1 MKNNRIKRLVL
12 CALFAALSFVATVIP
27 IPVPML
33 HGYVNIGD
41 CMVLLCAYMA
51 GGIFGAVS
59 VGAGCALA
67 DITLSFAL
75 YAPATFIIK
84 ALMAYVAYLFFRKGT
99 ALFRV
104 LGCILAEGIMVVGYL
119 VFEYFL
125 CGAGCLAS
133 VPGNLI
139 QAGANA
145 LMAFVLVS
153 VFSKD
158 KNLKKFFFSN
168 EKKSGFDK

>member
-1 MKNNRIKRLVL
+1 MKNNRIKKLVL
-12 CALFAALSFVATVIP
+12 CALFAALSFAATIIP
-27 IPVPML
+27 IPIPML

-67 DITLSFAL
+67 DITLSFAF

-84 ALMAYVAYLFFRKGT
+84 ALMAYAAYLFFRKGT
-99 ALFRV
+99 VLFRAV
-104 LGCILAEGIMVVGYL
+104 GCVFAEGIMVLGYL
-119 VFEYFL
+119 LFEYFL
-125 CGAGCLAS
+125 YGAGCLAS
-133 VPGNLI
+133 ISGNLI
-139 QAGANA
+139 QGGTNA
-145 LMAFVLVS
+145 VIAFVLIS

-158 KNLKKFFFSN
+158 KNLKKFSSVN
-168 EKKSGFDK
+168 EKKPDIDK